1 MKVGREVFLMK
12 TNAIITISRQ
22 FGSGGRLIAKK
33 LAERL
38 DIPFYDKE
46 LIAMA
51 AAESGI
57 DQEVFESEEYRTS
70 RSFYLLGTIG
80 YTLGSPVT
88 INSMMSLND
97 RMFMVQSDVI
107 ENIAKSGPCVIVGRC
122 SDYVLKDYE
131 NAIHIYVHGELE
143 DRKLRAIEEYKIA
156 AVDVEDFL
164 GKIDR
169 ERANYYNYYTG
180 RKWGNANNYNL
191 SIDSTKFGLD
201 KIVDMIVELVE
212 EK

>member
-1 MKVGREVFLMK
+1 MK
-12 TNAIITISRQ
+12 TKQIITISRQ
-22 FGSGGRLIAKK
+22 FGSGGREIARK

-38 DIPFYDKE
+38 EIPFYDKE

-97 RMFMVQSDVI
+97 RMFVAQSDVI
-107 ENIAKSGPCVIVGRC
+107 EGLANNGPCVIVGRC
-122 SDYVLKDYE
+122 SDFILKDYD
-131 NAIHIYVHGELE
+131 NAIHIYIHGELE
-143 DRKLRAIEEYKIA
+143 DRKKRAIEEYKIA
-156 AVDVEDFL
+156 TEDVEDFL
-164 GKIDR
+164 GKVDR

-180 RKWGNANNYNL
+180 RKWGNANNYNI
-191 SIDSTKFGLD
+191 SVDSTKFGLD
-201 KIVDMIVELVE
+201 KVVDIIEQLVKE
-212 EK
+212 